1 MTTMATIPFSSPFT
15 YADLE
20 AMFDG
25 GEPDDGHRY
34 EILDGVLIVSPAPS
48 PIHQRAVL
56 RLARILEDACPDDD
70 LEVFVAPLDV
80 LLADDTVLEPD
91 VLVARRADLTAR
103 NLPAPP
109 VLAVEVLSPST
120 RRFDYMLKR
129 SRFEAA
135 GMPAY
140 WVVDPDGPSLTAWE
154 LRDGGYV
161 EVAHVTGAEEFR
173 AGLPYPVTIVPR
185 RLVGERG
192 DERTGEQ
199 GAGAGGIRPG

>member
-1 MTTMATIPFSSPFT
+1 
-15 YADLE
+15 
-20 AMFDG
+20 MFDG
-25 GEPDDGHRY
+25 GEPADGHRY
-34 EILDGVLIVSPAPS
+34 EILDGVLIVSPAPT
-48 PIHQRAVL
+48 PIHQRAVG
-56 RLARILEDACPDDD
+56 RLFRLLGDACPDD

-91 VLVARRADLTAR
+91 VLVARRKDLSPK

-129 SRFEAA
+129 SRYEAA

-154 LRDGGYV
+154 LREGGYV
-161 EVAHVTGAEEFR
+161 EVATVAGDEEYR
-173 AGLPYPVTIVPR
+173 AGLPYPGTIVPH
-185 RLVGERG
+185 RLVAEHPDERPDERG
-192 DERTGEQ
+192 V
-199 GAGAGGIRPG
+199 GAGDIRPG